1 MKQSEKQS
9 IAASLKEYCELKG
22 SQNAAAASLRGVSS
36 ATISQMLNNNWDLI
50 RDEMWRN
57 VASQIGHSR
66 RQWVIVRTRGFNRM
80 TDILADARDNALVFA
95 VIGEAGCGK
104 SESIKNFA
112 KGRRNVYHLCCCEYW
127 NRRDFMEEML
137 TQLAVQPTGY
147 SLSGM
152 MKEIISTVK
161 RRENPLIILDEADK
175 LPDRVL
181 KFFITLYNDLED
193 RCGLV
198 LCSTNFLEKRIRRG
212 VTANR
217 MGYNEIYSRIGR
229 KFVPI
234 DQVNAEDIEAVC
246 RANGVD
252 DEDTIDR
259 IIDECDW
266 DLRRV
271 RRLVHADRKRREA

>member
-1 MKQSEKQS
+1 MKQTDKQAIS
-9 IAASLKEYCELKG
+9 AALKEYCDLKG

-36 ATISQMLNNNWDLI
+36 ATVSQILNNNWSLI

-57 VASQIGHSR
+57 IASQIGYTGR
-66 RQWVIVRTRGFNRM
+66 RWVIVRTRGFNRM
-80 TDILADARDNALVFA
+80 TDILTDAKGNSLVFA
-95 VIGEAGCGK
+95 VTGEAGCGK
-104 SESIKNFA
+104 SESIKTFA
-112 KGRRNVYHLCCCEYW
+112 REQRNVYHLCCCEYW

-137 TQLAVQPTGY
+137 SQLAVQPTGY

-152 MKEIISTVK
+152 MREIISTVK

-198 LCSTNFLEKRIRRG
+198 LCATNFLEKRIRRG

-229 KFVPI
+229 KFIPV

-246 RANGVD
+246 RANGV
-252 DEDTIDR
+252 EDGEVIDR

>member
-1 MKQSEKQS
+1 MRQTEKQQ
-9 IAASLKEYCELKG
+9 IAAALKEYCELKG

-36 ATISQMLNNNWDLI
+36 ATISQMLNNNWELI

-57 VASQIGHSR
+57 VASQIGYSPK
-66 RQWVIVRTRGFNRM
+66 QWVIVRTRGFKRM
-80 TDILADARDNALVFA
+80 TDILADAKENALVFA
-95 VIGEAGCGK
+95 VTGEAGCGK

-112 KGRRNVYHLCCCEYW
+112 KASRNVYHLCCCEYW
-127 NRRDFMEEML
+127 SRRDFMEEML
-137 TQLAVQPTGY
+137 AQLAVQPTGY
-147 SLSGM
+147 SLSNM
-152 MKEIISTVK
+152 MKEIITTVK
-161 RRENPLIILDEADK
+161 RRETPLIILDEADK

-198 LCSTNFLEKRIRRG
+198 LCATNFLEKRIRRG
-212 VTANR
+212 VAVNR

-234 DQVNAEDIEAVC
+234 DQVNADDIEAVC

-252 DEDTIDR
+252 NDAVINS

-271 RRLVHADRKRREA
+271 RRLVHADRMRREA